1 MLKKQRAAVFK
12 KARKLNAAN
21 SSGMTDLSSENIT
34 AVKQDFLNESVNN
47 ETMSRNK
54 DDASRFVLQT
64 YVNLIFFKT
73 KTVYH

>member
-73 KTVYH
+73 KTVYP